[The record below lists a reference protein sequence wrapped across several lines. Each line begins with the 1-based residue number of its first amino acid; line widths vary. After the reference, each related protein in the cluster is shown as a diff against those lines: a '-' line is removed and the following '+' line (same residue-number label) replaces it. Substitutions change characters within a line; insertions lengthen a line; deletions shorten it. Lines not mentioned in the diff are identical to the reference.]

1 MEEDGSVGGMVPA
14 SHSIPPFPGTVS
26 NPLTKEELEQ
36 KYNFSRRYKELTKL
50 ESPVRDEAV
59 LR

>member
-50 ESPVRDEAV
+50 E
-59 LR
+59 